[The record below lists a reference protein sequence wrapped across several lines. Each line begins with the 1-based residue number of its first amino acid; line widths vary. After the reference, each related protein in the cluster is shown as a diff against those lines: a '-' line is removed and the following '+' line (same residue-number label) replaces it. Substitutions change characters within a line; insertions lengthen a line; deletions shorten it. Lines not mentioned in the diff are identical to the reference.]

1 MGNKVIQAGAI
12 ERRRGRLGLQF
23 RGPLLMRRAGEKEA
37 LVLAMICALDMY
49 TTLYWVITGHAI
61 EANPLLAPTFEAH
74 PVAFVAVKSLSCL
87 PALILA
93 PRLARRHPHFTVWL
107 LRAVI
112 AAYILIYLRFV
123 G

>member
-1 MGNKVIQAGAI
+1 MISAATI
-12 ERRRGRLGLQF
+12 ERRRGRQGLQF

-37 LVLAMICALDMY
+37 LALALVCALDMY
-49 TTLYWVITGHAI
+49 TTLYWVVMGQAI
-61 EANPLLAPTFEAH
+61 EANPLLAPTFQAH

-87 PALILA
+87 PALFLA
-93 PRLARRHPHFTVWL
+93 PRLARRHPRFTVWL

-112 AAYILIYLRFV
+112 AAYIAIYLRFV